1 MPSTALVGAV
11 ECAWRARYRRER
23 SRANFLRDGLVAW
36 LAAQGMRQG
45 GYDHALAFVTAQ
57 SFFDSK
63 RIERQVDHRSPQ
75 LPVLLLDESQQTDG
89 LTVRIVTPG
98 FCIAVFVASQRR

>member
-36 LAAQGMRQG
+36 LAAKGMRQG
-45 GYDHALAFVTAQ
+45 DTITL
-57 SFFDSK
+57 
-63 RIERQVDHRSPQ
+63 
-75 LPVLLLDESQQTDG
+75 
-89 LTVRIVTPG
+89 
-98 FCIAVFVASQRR
+98 